1 MKTGYSA
8 LFLIA
13 IVLSMAIVAQIDFIQ
28 TADAVKSQG
37 TKSGKYGMAT
47 KDKVCGD
54 RLCTPEDF
62 TSTGERKSLPASSDS
77 SITSQM
83 VMVKMERL
91 FELHR
96 IQLVSAWDSLSDSE
110 KSNLV
115 MMFDRMY
122 EKMQSMDFKDHMKHM
137 KKMMSDKN
145 HQGCV
150 CGSDGCDCPGC
161 SCGHDETGCSC
172 GHDETGCSC
181 GHGMTCESGSD
192 GCTCSEDGICNCDDG
207 CTCTSCHQ

>member
-172 GHDETGCSC
+172 GH
-181 GHGMTCESGSD
+181 GMTCESGSD

>member
-83 VMVKMERL
+83 AMVKMERL

-172 GHDETGCSC
+172 GH
-181 GHGMTCESGSD
+181 GMTCESGSD